1 MEKEISKLKPT
12 LETERLIIRPIQ
24 PEDYLDAFEWCGDP
38 VVNKFM
44 LYSLYTNADDVR
56 KWIESIDHSNPD
68 SFEYCFVEKSTGKV
82 IGSGGLYY
90 HEDIDVWAVGYNLRH
105 DHWNKGFVTEAE
117 KAIIEHVKKTRGI
130 RELQGEF
137 AVDNP
142 GSGRVME
149 KLGMSFLQDTE
160 YTKWDGSATF
170 KAKIY
175 SSLGKKGRVQSNG

>member
-1 MEKEISKLKPT
+1 MEKSIEELKPV
-12 LETERLIIRPIQ
+12 LETERLIVRPIM
-24 PEDYLDAFEWCGDP
+24 PEDYLAAFEWCGDP
-38 VVNKFM
+38 IVNKYM
-44 LYSLYTNADDVR
+44 LYSLYTKAEDVR
-56 KWIESIDHSNPD
+56 TWLESIDHSNPD
-68 SFEYCFVEKSTGKV
+68 SYEYGFVEKETGLL

-90 HEDIDVWAVGYNLRH
+90 HPDIDVWAVGYNLRH
-105 DHWNKGFVTEAE
+105 DRWNKGYVTEAE
-117 KAIIEHVKKTRGI
+117 RAIIEHIRSVRGI

-137 AVDNP
+137 AVDNG

-175 SSLGKKGRVQSNG
+175 SSLGEKGTLHKE

>member
-1 MEKEISKLKPT
+1 MKPT
-12 LETERLIIRPIQ
+12 LETERLIIRPIM
-24 PEDYLDAFEWCGDP
+24 PDDYLAAFEWCGDP

-44 LYSLYTNADDVR
+44 LYSLYTKAEDVR
-56 KWIESIDHSNPD
+56 TWLESINHEDPD
-68 SFEYCFVEKSTGKV
+68 SYEYGFVEKETGV
-82 IGSGGLYY
+82 LIGSGGLYY
-90 HEDIDVWAVGYNLRH
+90 HPEIDVWAVGYNIRH
-105 DHWNKGFVTEAE
+105 DRWGKGLVAEAE
-117 KAIIEHVKKTRGI
+117 RAIIDYVNSIRPI

-149 KLGMSFLQDTE
+149 KLGMSFLKDTE

-175 SSLGKKGRVQSNG
+175 SSLGEEGTK